1 MQIDI
6 KYNRPVHKPKK
17 HDKQCLHNIIIS
29 KPSITY
35 FKKKLWK
42 DYIELPLS
50 HDKEAIG
57 FKGFSS

>member
-1 MQIDI
+1 M
-6 KYNRPVHKPKK
+6 HKPKK
-17 HDKQCLHNIIIS
+17 HDNECLHNIIIL